1 MRTPAQKNL
10 LTGACIRA
18 ILTVLRQ
25 LIHFIHAHQEVVPTI
40 NINYRDPRPIYEQV
54 RDGLRTLI
62 VSGALAGGEKLPS
75 VRELASQ
82 LAINP
87 NTIQRAY
94 RALEQE
100 GYLYSVPGKGSFA
113 AARSEV
119 DTQRRDKL
127 LHTLDETVR
136 ELNYLGVTREALI
149 ARIGKGE
156 NDEC

>member
-1 MRTPAQKNL
+1 M
-10 LTGACIRA
+10 
-18 ILTVLRQ
+18 
-25 LIHFIHAHQEVVPTI
+25 VPTI

-113 AARSEV
+113 APRAEI